1 MVDLSIIVLSFNT
14 KELTQQC
21 LQSLQDALSRMKQY
35 KAEVIVVDNN
45 SSDGSQDMITSLPV
59 TTVLLNEN
67 LGFGKAN
74 NVAIKKAKGKYVL
87 FLNSDVMQQKIDY
100 DELLTYMEEHEN
112 VGILTVRI
120 NLESGNIDPA
130 SHRGF
135 PTVWRAVSYYS
146 KLEKILGKV
155 PGLNKLFGGYH
166 LTYLPLNTIHE
177 IESPSG
183 AFFLTRKDVL
193 DKVKGFDEDFFM
205 YGEDLDLA
213 YRIKELGYNVI
224 YYPKATVLHLKYRSG
239 IKTGNKA
246 VKKRISKHFYISM
259 EIFYNKHYAAHHS
272 LVTNFIVRKLI
283 NLKKDSI

>member
-21 LQSLQDALSRMKQY
+21 LKSLQDALSRMKKY
-35 KAEVIVVDNN
+35 KAEVLVVDNN
-45 SSDGSQDMITSLPV
+45 SSDGSQDMIKSLPV
-59 TTVLLNEN
+59 TPILLDEN

-74 NVAIKKAKGKYVL
+74 NVAIKKAKGTYVL

-100 DELLTYMEEHEN
+100 DELLDYMEEHED
-112 VGILTVRI
+112 VGILTARI
-120 NLESGNIDPA
+120 NLESGSIDPA

-135 PTVWRAVSYYS
+135 PTVWRAVSYFA
-146 KLEKILGKV
+146 KLEKVFGNV
-155 PGLNKLFGGYH
+155 PVLNKIFGGYH
-166 LTYLPLNTIHE
+166 LTYLPLNTVHE

-183 AFFLTRKDVL
+183 AFFLTRKTIL
-193 DKVKGFDEDFFM
+193 EKVNGFDEDYFM

-213 YRIKELGYNVI
+213 YRIKELGYKVI
-224 YYPKATVLHLKYRSG
+224 YFPKASVLHLKYRSG

-272 LVTNFIVRKLI
+272 PVTNFIVRKLI